1 MLGSIMTTVLFF
13 NLLLNGLIQG
23 FIIGLAALALNMVF
37 AVARFPNAATG
48 DIMTAG
54 AYAGIAAQGLGIAST
69 VLQFVVAILAGV
81 AICLAMYGLVFRKLQ
96 GRSLLAAML
105 ASIGIAFVIR
115 AAIFLLAG
123 PEQQVFQIP
132 LERAVLVHGVA
143 LQPNTLRLGLTA
155 LACMAVVFMVLHLT
169 PIGRRMRAVA
179 DNPTLARAGG
189 IRIGRVMMAMWAMAG
204 AVCGVAGMVLGI
216 NTVVLPEAGWNVLLP
231 AFAAAVL
238 GGVGSPVG
246 AIVAGVALGVA
257 QELSTPFVGF
267 TYKIALSFVVL
278 IVILAVRPRGLFGAA
293 SRVR

>member
-1 MLGSIMTTVLFF
+1 MTTVLFF

-54 AYAGIAAQGLGIAST
+54 AYAGIAAQSLGIGST
-69 VLQFVVAILAGV
+69 ALQFVVAILAGM
-81 AICLAMYGLVFRKLQ
+81 AICLAMYGLVFRRLQ

-105 ASIGIAFVIR
+105 ASIGVAFMIR

-123 PEQQVFQIP
+123 PEQRVFAIP
-132 LERAVLVHGVA
+132 LERAILMHGVA
-143 LQPNTLRLGLTA
+143 LQPNTMRLGLVA
-155 LACMAVVFMVLHLT
+155 IACMAAVFMVLHLT

-189 IRIGRVMMAMWAMAG
+189 IRIDRVMMAMWALAG

-246 AIVAGVALGVA
+246 AIVAGVALGVV

-267 TYKIALSFVVL
+267 TYKIALSFVAL
-278 IVILAVRPRGLFGAA
+278 MVILALRPRGLFGAA
-293 SRVR
+293 SKVR

>member
-1 MLGSIMTTVLFF
+1 MTTVLFF

-54 AYAGIAAQGLGIAST
+54 AYAGIAAQSLGIAST
-69 VLQFVVAILAGV
+69 VLQFVVAIVAGM

-132 LERAVLVHGVA
+132 LERAILVHGVA

-155 LACMAVVFMVLHLT
+155 VACMAVVFMVLHLT

-189 IRIGRVMMAMWAMAG
+189 IRIERVMMAMWALAG

-278 IVILAVRPRGLFGAA
+278 IVILAIRPRGLFGAA